1 MEESAGFQPEFFEKG
16 GERKLM
22 ATVAETRPRLDRDSR
37 REAILDAATEVFM
50 QVGFADASMSMIA
63 ARVGGSKGTLYN
75 YFKNKEE
82 LFEAYVRRYC
92 AWQQEEIMR
101 DFLASGED
109 MRTVLQNLGRNLLNV
124 ALSDVGLRNFTLV
137 VAEAHRAPEIGRA
150 FYEAG
155 PASGTRRIAAGIEQA
170 IADGRLRPCDPLK
183 AAQQFISMCQHR
195 MLRGCLCNVMAP
207 PGPEEIEAEVSAAV
221 DTFMAAFG
229 PAASETGRR
238 ETVYSAGRRGE

>member
-1 MEESAGFQPEFFEKG
+1 MIERVAFQPEFFVKG
-16 GERKLM
+16 GDRKLM

-75 YFKNKEE
+75 YFKNKED

-101 DFLASGED
+101 EFLVPGED
-109 MRTVLQNLGRNLLNV
+109 LRTVLRRLGRNLLHV
-124 ALSDVGLRNFTLV
+124 TLSETGLRTFTLV
-137 VAEAHRAPEIGRA
+137 VAEAHRSPEIGRA

-155 PASGTRRIAAGIEQA
+155 PATGQRRMAEGIAQA
-170 IADGRLRPCDPLK
+170 IADGRLQPCDPLQ
-183 AAQQFISMCQHR
+183 AAQQFTALCQYR
-195 MLRGCLCNVMAP
+195 LQRACLCSVMAP

-221 DTFMAAFG
+221 ETFMSAFG
-229 PAASETGRR
+229 PAGHSR
-238 ETVYSAGRRGE
+238 EAG